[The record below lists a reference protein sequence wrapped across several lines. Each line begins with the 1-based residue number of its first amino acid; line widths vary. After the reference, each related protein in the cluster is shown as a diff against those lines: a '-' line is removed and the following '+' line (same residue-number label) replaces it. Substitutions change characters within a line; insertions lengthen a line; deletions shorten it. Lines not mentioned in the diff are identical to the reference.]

1 MHVLVTGA
9 TGKVGQ
15 AFVARLL
22 GQPRWA
28 HATVRALCHNR
39 TLPPQP
45 RLEILHG
52 SISDRD
58 VVARALRDVTHVVH
72 MATVKE
78 DPQQAMDV
86 SVKGMFWLLEEFRQS
101 PTAKQFML
109 IGGDCVVGHC
119 VVHYDAP
126 VTETSPRRAYPG
138 VYALS
143 KVLEEVMLEQF
154 QIQYGL
160 NGTILRAPWIME
172 KDDFRY
178 ALSFGDDQFGGPAWE
193 TLITPAERRMYATNN
208 HVPILLASD
217 GKPLKRNFV
226 HVDDLVSAMLA
237 ALDNPATRQQLF
249 NIAMTRPVDYQEV
262 ADHLQATRGLR
273 GVPIKTSFYSNAL
286 DNAKARHILAWEPEY
301 DLPKLID
308 AAFAYERAPNDVRKI
323 WYAG

>member
-15 AFVARLL
+15 HFVARLL
-22 GQPRWA
+22 ADRRWPELR
-28 HATVRALCHNR
+28 VRALCHNR
-39 TLPPQP
+39 VLDGRE
-45 RLEILHG
+45 RLETVRG
-52 SISDRD
+52 SIEHRE
-58 VVARALRDVTHVVH
+58 VVAAALRGITHVVH

-109 IGGDCVVGHC
+109 VGGDCVVGHC
-119 VVHYDAP
+119 MVPYDAP
-126 VTETSPRRAYPG
+126 VTETAPRRAYPG

-178 ALSFGDDQFGGPAWE
+178 VLSFGDDQFGGPAWD
-193 TLITPAERRMYATNN
+193 TLISPVERRAYAATGT
-208 HVPILLASD
+208 VPLLLAAD
-217 GKPLKRNFV
+217 GTPLKRNFV
-226 HVDDLVSAMLA
+226 HVEDLVGAMLL
-237 ALDNPATRQQLF
+237 ALDNPVAHQQLF
-249 NIAMTRPVDYQEV
+249 NIAMTRPVDYGEV
-262 ADHLQATRGLR
+262 AAHLQRTRQLPS
-273 GVPIKTSFYSNAL
+273 VAIAAPLYSNAL
-286 DNAKARHILAWEPEY
+286 DNAKARHLLAWEPHY
-301 DLPKLID
+301 DLAQLID
-308 AAFAYERAPNDVRKI
+308 SAFAYRRAPSDPRKV

>member
-15 AFVARLL
+15 QFVARLL
-22 GQPRWA
+22 ADPRWPEVR
-28 HATVRALCHNR
+28 VRALCHNR
-39 TLPPQP
+39 TLPTQP
-45 RLEILHG
+45 RLDTVRG
-52 SISDRD
+52 SIERRD
-58 VVARALRDVTHVVH
+58 VVKAALDGITHVVH

-101 PTAKQFML
+101 TTAKQFML

-119 VVHYDAP
+119 MVPYDAP
-126 VTETSPRRAYPG
+126 VTETAPRRAYPG

-143 KVLEEVMLEQF
+143 KVLEEVMVEQY

-178 ALSFGDDQFGGPAWE
+178 VLSFGDDQFGGPEWD
-193 TLITPAERRMYATNN
+193 TMITPAERRMYAAN
-208 HVPILLASD
+208 HNVPVILAGD

-237 ALDNPATRQQLF
+237 ALDNPVAKQQLF
-249 NIAMTRPVDYQEV
+249 NIAMTKPVDYQDV
-262 ADHLQATRGLR
+262 ADHLQRTRGLL
-273 GVPIKTSFYSNAL
+273 GVQIKSSLHSNAL
-286 DNAKARHILAWEPEY
+286 DNAKSRHMLEWGPQY
-301 DLPKLID
+301 DLEKLID
-308 AAFAYERAPNDVRKI
+308 SAFAYQRAPSDARKI
-323 WYAG
+323 WYVG